1 MNTTTKNAP
10 AGAATPN
17 QGNAHNIPAG
27 DLMNNTKVAPT
38 TDIRC
43 PINLAGC
50 TGERHTADD
59 TGSEE
64 DRGWHTAF
72 YRSGDEW
79 HVTAERFNGDGE
91 WKVYGRLEDD
101 DEPLTANKVV
111 SFYDAWIEA
120 RNITHDLNAE
130 VR

>member
-1 MNTTTKNAP
+1 MTHHNEEAATEVQLDDGSVHNNP
-10 AGAATPN
+10 AGA
-17 QGNAHNIPAG
+17 
-27 DLMNNTKVAPT
+27 LMNIETVAPA

-43 PINLAGC
+43 PLELAGC

-59 TGSEE
+59 TGSGE

-91 WKVYGRLEDD
+91 WKVYGRLVDD
-101 DEPLTANKVV
+101 DEHLTANKVAG
-111 SFYDAWIEA
+111 FYDAWIEA
-120 RNITHDLNAE
+120 RNIIRNLNAE
-130 VR
+130 VH